1 MSIRF
6 GVGQPVR
13 RIEDRRLV
21 TGQGCYTDDVMPGK
35 GLHVAFLRAPFA
47 HARLTHLELD
57 AHVSPRR
64 LACGQSG

>member
-21 TGQGCYTDDVMPGK
+21 TGQGCYTDDVMPGE

-57 AHVSPRR
+57 AARTPRR